1 MPTQSGNFEG
11 PIGLQHWWVSWAQ
24 VQKQKNE
31 LEKCLFFSGGNLP
44 FPWNRYLLD
53 QKTLSWF
60 TISWSKLMACMSMKP
75 PRRNFSN
82 PPMFNRAPTN
92 CVRPIKNMHL
102 AEKQQKKNC
111 VTFSPNL
118 AWGCPWWSKTAT
130 KFLVHYNSSQPYFFD
145 ISVRYFGQNKIF
157 YIQWLTQ
164 TQKASASYFSPGCIC
179 SKTTHT
185 CSPHARSLCFFCD
198 GEEQRKFITPIY
210 DPSMPSTSRR
220 LFVTEQY
227 LSFRLRLKESKMP
240 CLSGLL
246 FLLLSLHLAS
256 AEVCCFRAYAP
267 GRKKRR
273 TCFLGLG

>member
-1 MPTQSGNFEG
+1 MNWKS
-11 PIGLQHWWVSWAQ
+11 VY
-24 VQKQKNE
+24 
-31 LEKCLFFSGGNLP
+31 FFSGGNLP

-130 KFLVHYNSSQPYFFD
+130 KFLVHYNSSQAYFFD
-145 ISVRYFGQNKIF
+145 ISVRYFGQNKFF

-164 TQKASASYFSPGCIC
+164 TQKASTSYFSPGGKGWNYGKI
-179 SKTTHT
+179 
-185 CSPHARSLCFFCD
+185 
-198 GEEQRKFITPIY
+198 
-210 DPSMPSTSRR
+210 
-220 LFVTEQY
+220 
-227 LSFRLRLKESKMP
+227 
-240 CLSGLL
+240 
-246 FLLLSLHLAS
+246 
-256 AEVCCFRAYAP
+256 
-267 GRKKRR
+267 
-273 TCFLGLG
+273 FLGVVGPGTPYLCTKLQPCSSKLIFQPWKLPL